1 MRDAPPRLIRAD
13 IFVGMRRIAL
23 ASGLILALGLSA
35 CAGADSPTTPQTTAP
50 TTSGTTAAGTS
61 GSTPGETTPTPGPTA
76 SGAPQRHA
84 SGAFATREAATLKD
98 PWAMAFVPGTD
109 QLLITQKSG
118 ELLLRDQ
125 RSGNTITVSGTPRVV
140 DAGQGGFGDVVVGP
154 SFEQDRMIY
163 LSWAERGDGGNTG
176 AVIGRARLVSDAT
189 SASLDGLTVIWRQDP
204 KVSGQGHFS
213 HRMAFSPDGKYLFVS
228 SGDRQKFDP
237 AQDLSSGLG
246 KILRLNL
253 DGTPAAGNPFADRG
267 GVSAQIWSYGHR
279 NPLGIAFDADGNLW
293 SSEMGPQGGDEINL
307 ILEGRNYGWPRVSN
321 GSHYGGADIPDHAPG
336 DGYEAPK
343 VWWNPS
349 ISPSSLMIYSGDVFP
364 QWKGD
369 AFVGALSGQALIRV
383 DLNGTDATKG
393 DQWDMGKR
401 IRDVAQAPDGTI
413 WLIEDGS
420 NGRLLQ
426 IVPA

>member
-1 MRDAPPRLIRAD
+1 
-13 IFVGMRRIAL
+13 MRRIAL

-35 CAGADSPTTPQTTAP
+35 CAGAGSPSTPQTTAP
-50 TTSGTTAAGTS
+50 TTSGTTTS
-61 GSTPGETTPTPGPTA
+61 GATAAETPTGTPGETTPTPGPTA
-76 SGAPQRHA
+76 SGDPQRHA

-98 PWAMAFVPGTD
+98 PWAMEFVPGTD

-125 RSGNTITVSGTPRVV
+125 RSGETITVSGTPEVV
-140 DAGQGGFGDVVVGP
+140 DAGQGGFGDVVVAP
-154 SFEQDRMIY
+154 SFEQDQTIY

-176 AVIGRARLVSDAT
+176 AVIGRAKLVTDGST
-189 SASLDGLTVIWRQDP
+189 ASLDGLTVIWRQDP
-204 KVSGQGHFS
+204 KVSGNGHFA
-213 HRMAFSPDGKYLFVS
+213 HRIAFSPDGQHMFVT
-228 SGDRQKFDP
+228 SGDRQKMTP
-237 AQDLSSGLG
+237 AQDLNSGLG
-246 KILRLNL
+246 KVLRLNP
-253 DGTPAAGNPFADRG
+253 DGTPAEGNPFADRG

-307 ILEGRNYGWPRVSN
+307 ILEGKNYGWPNASN
-321 GSHYGGADIPDHAPG
+321 GSHYGGGEIPDHAPG
-336 DGYEAPK
+336 DGFEAPK
-343 VWWNPS
+343 VWWNSS

-364 QWKGD
+364 QWQGD
-369 AFVGALSGQALIRV
+369 AFVGALSGQALLRV
-383 DLNGTDATKG
+383 GLNGTDATKG
-393 DQWDMGKR
+393 DEWDMGQR

>member
-1 MRDAPPRLIRAD
+1 MRDPYSRLIRVD

-23 ASGLILALGLSA
+23 ASGLILALGLAA

-50 TTSGTTAAGTS
+50 TTSGTTGAR
-61 GSTPGETTPTPGPTA
+61 TPGETTPTSGPTA
-76 SGAPQRHA
+76 SGEPQRHA

-98 PWAMAFVPGTD
+98 PWAMDFVPGTD

-125 RSGNTITVSGTPRVV
+125 RSGDTITVSGTPEVV
-140 DAGQGGFGDVVVGP
+140 DAGQGGFGDVEVGP
-154 SFEQDRMIY
+154 TYEQDQTIY
-163 LSWAERGDGGNTG
+163 LSWVERGDGGNTG
-176 AVIGRARLVSDAT
+176 AVIGRAKLVTEGSTAR
-189 SASLDGLTVIWRQDP
+189 LDGLTVIWRQEP
-204 KVSGQGHFS
+204 KVSGNGHFA
-213 HRMAFSPDGKYLFVS
+213 HRIAFSPDGQYMFVS
-228 SGDRQKFDP
+228 SGDRQKMSP
-237 AQDLSSGLG
+237 AQDLNSGLG

-307 ILEGRNYGWPRVSN
+307 ILEGKNYGWPNASN
-321 GSHYGGADIPDHAPG
+321 GSHYGGGEIPDHAPG
-336 DGYEAPK
+336 DGFEAPK
-343 VWWNPS
+343 VWWTPS
-349 ISPSSLMIYSGDVFP
+349 ISPGSLMIYSGDVFP

-393 DQWDMGKR
+393 DQWDMGQR

-413 WLIEDGS
+413 WLIEDGG